1 MSKNASLALL
11 HRVRTGMGWFSVG
24 LGTMQLLVPDG
35 VTRLCGLPVAGTRR
49 TTQRLI
55 GGRELLAAGGLLTGS
70 SGSAWMKARVVG
82 DITDIALLT
91 KSLRSSTRRSRTSL
105 ALAAVIGVT
114 AIDLIGARR
123 RDTTNERTNMRTR
136 AAITVNRPRDEVY
149 SFWHDFTNLPSFMQH
164 LESVETRDDR
174 HSHWKAKAPAGRSV
188 EWDAVVTED
197 VPSAKIAWKSEG
209 NTPVPNSGIVE
220 FTEAPAG
227 QGTEV
232 TVSIELE
239 MPAGAAGKV
248 TAKLFGEDPAQ
259 QVRDDLRHF
268 KQILET
274 GEVVYSEANPAGSQL
289 KRFVKQRAA
298 QPLTDRE
305 LATVGGGHR

>member
-149 SFWHDFTNLPSFMQH
+149 SFWHDFTNLPRFMQH

-174 HSHWKAKAPAGRSV
+174 HSHWKANGPAGAAV
-188 EWDAVVTED
+188 EWDAIVIED
-197 VPSAKIAWKSEG
+197 VAPVRIAWRSEG
-209 NTPVPNSGIVE
+209 TTPVANSGTVA
-220 FTEAPAG
+220 FTEAVGA

-232 TVSIELE
+232 VVDLDVAV
-239 MPAGAAGKV
+239 PAGSAGRLV
-248 TAKLFGEDPAQ
+248 AKLFGEDPAQ

-274 GEVVYSEANPAGSQL
+274 GEIVRSEANPGGSQVS
-289 KRFVKQRAA
+289 RFAKQRAA

-305 LATVGGGHR
+305 LVEAGGGKR

>member
-35 VTRLCGLPVAGTRR
+35 VTRLCGLPVAGTRH

-55 GGRELLAAGGLLTGS
+55 GGRELLAAGGVLTGS
-70 SGSAWMKARVVG
+70 NGSAWMKARAVG

-105 ALAAVIGVT
+105 ALAAVVGVT

-123 RDTTNERTNMRTR
+123 RRTTNERTDMRTR
-136 AAITVNRPRDEVY
+136 TAITVNRPREEVY
-149 SFWHDFTNLPSFMQH
+149 SFWHDFTNLPRFMQH

-174 HSHWKAKAPAGRSV
+174 YSHWKAKAPAGRAV
-188 EWDAVVTED
+188 EWEAVVTED
-197 VPSAKIAWKSEG
+197 VPSSKIAWKSEG
-209 NTPVPNSGIVE
+209 NTPVPNSGTVE
-220 FTEAPAG
+220 FSDAPG
-227 QGTEV
+227 LQGTELTV
-232 TVSIELE
+232 TIEVA
-239 MPAGAAGKV
+239 MPAGRAGKLA
-248 TAKLFGEDPAQ
+248 AKLFGEDPEQ
-259 QVRDDLRHF
+259 QIRDDLRHF
-268 KQILET
+268 KQIMET
-274 GEVVYSEANPAGSQL
+274 GEVVYSEANPAGSQA
-289 KRFVKQRAA
+289 KSFVKQRAA

-305 LATVGGGHR
+305 FATVGGGHR